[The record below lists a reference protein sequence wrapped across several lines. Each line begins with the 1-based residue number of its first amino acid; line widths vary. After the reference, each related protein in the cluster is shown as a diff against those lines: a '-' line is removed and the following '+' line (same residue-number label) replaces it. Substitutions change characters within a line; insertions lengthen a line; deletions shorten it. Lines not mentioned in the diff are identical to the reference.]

1 MRGVGYPAGVPT
13 PYVAHVHPYP
23 TRFHGGI
30 WTRPVF
36 GYPQIQQPASVFIP
50 GRDID
55 MRPDQPYTGPGYAG
69 LGRDDTPPAHDV
81 NVGEGIFRPGGY
93 GGGVFDGNLAGAP
106 ALGKRAPHHRGVRGM
121 GDAASDADNYPYGK
135 YSAQTKQF
143 QDKLNVELL
152 KNGLCPIV
160 ADGKLGPASCG
171 AATTI
176 GWGIDSPPPSTC
188 QDFKTPTKQS
198 DGCGTSPVPI
208 PATSTNNQIDASLAP
223 TASLPLLSSSTKKML
238 GFAAGAIGA
247 VAVVYYVKKK
257 RSR

>member
-106 ALGKRAPHHRGVRGM
+106 ALGKRAAHLRGL
-121 GDAASDADNYPYGK
+121 GDDASDASDYPWGA
-135 YSAQTKQF
+135 YSAKTKAL
-143 QDKLNVELL
+143 QDATNAALAAK
-152 KNGLCPIV
+152 GYCPIA
-160 ADGKLGPASCG
+160 ADGKLGPATCG
-171 AATTI
+171 ARNRLTIDDTT
-176 GWGIDSPPPSTC
+176 GAFYNNPSTC
-188 QDFKTPTKQS
+188 ASYTTPRLQS
-198 DGCGTSPVPI
+198 AGCGGGSAPI
-208 PATSTNNQIDASLAP
+208 TATPETQASMD
-223 TASLPLLSSSTKKML
+223 LPLLSSNTKKML